1 MDWPLLAG
9 LGEDERR
16 RVLSNARR
24 RRFKS
29 DEVVFHQGDPAD
41 TVHLLASGRVA
52 LRMVTR
58 LGDVATLEIVGPGAV
73 FGEIALLS
81 EDRHRNVTAVALEPV
96 ETMEVGQDVFAELR
110 RAFSSVNRSLIDTL
124 ASSVSRL
131 AAERVEAQFV
141 PAETRVLRRLI
152 DLAKVYGGATAGTV
166 ITVRQE
172 DLASLAGTSRATVN
186 HVLRGTAKAGVI
198 TLSRS
203 RIEIVDA
210 EELTRRA
217 R

>member
-1 MDWPLLAG
+1 M
-9 LGEDERR
+9 
-16 RVLSNARR
+16 
-24 RRFKS
+24 
-29 DEVVFHQGDPAD
+29 
-41 TVHLLASGRVA
+41 
-52 LRMVTR
+52 
-58 LGDVATLEIVGPGAV
+58 
-73 FGEIALLS
+73 
-81 EDRHRNVTAVALEPV
+81 
-96 ETMEVGQDVFAELR
+96 
-110 RAFSSVNRSLIDTL
+110 NRSLIDTL

-152 DLAKVYGGATAGTV
+152 DLAKVYGGAIAGTV

-186 HVLRGTAKAGVI
+186 HVLRGAAKAGVI